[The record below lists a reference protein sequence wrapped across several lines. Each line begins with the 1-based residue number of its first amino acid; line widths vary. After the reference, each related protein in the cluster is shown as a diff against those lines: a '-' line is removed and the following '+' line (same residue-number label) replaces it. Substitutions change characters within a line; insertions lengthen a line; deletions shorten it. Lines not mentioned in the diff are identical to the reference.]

1 MSSPEITHEK
11 LFEIFMQLMRIGR
24 MLKDIEN
31 FTLLIDEGETLYPS
45 EIHVIAAV
53 GNGLAN
59 QVTFLSQKF
68 GITKGAVSQVVNKLS
83 NKGYLKKE
91 SQGKEIILSLTPK
104 GQMAF
109 NMQDKLHKEVE
120 TNFVKYLD
128 NLSPEDIDS
137 FLKILGKIDDFI
149 VSFLSKELQN
159 PKL

>member
-53 GNGLAN
+53 GNDLAN
-59 QVTFLSQKF
+59 RVTILSQKF

-91 SQGKEIILSLTPK
+91 SLGKEIILSLTPK
-104 GQMAF
+104 GQLAF
-109 NMQDKLHKEVE
+109 DMQDELHKKVE
-120 TNFVKYLD
+120 ANFVDCLD

-137 FLKILGKIDDFI
+137 FLEILGRIEYFKIVF
-149 VSFLSKELQN
+149 
-159 PKL
+159 